1 MFNQKYCCTGPSIIS
16 LVYDIAC
23 VISQIQDFL
32 ISEIDHHIPLG
43 NLNHKL
49 DVIPIS
55 WYPYKL
61 LKQTLQYVKQT
72 K

>member
-1 MFNQKYCCTGPSIIS
+1 MFSQKYCYTGPSIIS

-32 ISEIDHHIPLG
+32 ISEIDHQIPLG

-55 WYPYKL
+55 
-61 LKQTLQYVKQT
+61 
-72 K
+72 